1 MKKMNRLY
9 TAAFVLALACV
20 PFGLAAMAAV
30 YLFQKTELAVLFG
43 AVGALCAFVGIVLAY
58 VSKPKKTLEKT
69 VDSDSE
75 V

>member
-30 YLFQKTELAVLFG
+30 YLFQKTELAVLF
-43 AVGALCAFVGIVLAY
+43 VLGLPFFYA
-58 VSKPKKTLEKT
+58 LEKRL
-69 VDSDSE
+69 SKRSAGR
-75 V
+75 